1 MEKRRFE
8 RVPVKLSARLV
19 YKNMPYPGVVMNLSD
34 KGVFIS
40 TRLRVPEGAVIEID
54 MPLRDKV
61 LIAPFKVKR
70 SISTPDFREYNEENG
85 LACEVMNAS
94 SCFEE
99 YIKSLKAT
107 H

>member
-1 MEKRRFE
+1 MEKRTFE

-19 YKNMPYPGVVMNLSD
+19 YNEVSYPGVVVNLSN

-40 TRLRVPEGAVIEID
+40 TRLRVPEGSVVEID
-54 MPLRDKV
+54 MPLKDKV

-70 SISTPDFREYNEENG
+70 NMSSPDFREYNELNG
-85 LACEVMNAS
+85 LGCEVMNVT
-94 SCFEE
+94 SCFED
-99 YIKSLKAT
+99 YIKSLKTT

>member
-1 MEKRRFE
+1 MEKRTFE

-19 YKNMPYPGVVMNLSD
+19 YNETSYPGVVMNLSN

-40 TRLRVPEGAVIEID
+40 TRLRVPEGSVIEID
-54 MPLRDKV
+54 MPLRNKV

-70 SISTPDFREYNEENG
+70 SISSPDFREYNELNG
-85 LACEVMNAS
+85 LGCEVMNAS

-99 YIKSLKAT
+99 YLKSLNTT